1 MFSRSRATGNIK
13 DGKRSEQRL
22 SRYDPEKQRY
32 FLFLEH
38 FLREKTELHRAVVP
52 RRHPCPAN
60 EHPNTPTERP
70 PQPLCSPRTAFAGPI
85 MFCVR
90 SFRGLNL
97 GSRVSLA
104 LDLRALAVVQPPRLP
119 APAHVP
125 ALLPRPPAS
134 LLGYAGTGTKGG
146 QWKLPPL
153 WGVGGVAAAAT
164 SDSDDAG
171 AFATPASLTGA
182 PARGSAAAGSAT
194 NSKRPRRGGTK
205 PPPTYNPGQA
215 EQNDTRVAAKLAAL
229 AVIGGKYETTHAA
242 AKAYGHGL
250 EKNAVNYWHRKLAN
264 EFDRRTALVCVKSAA
279 AQPFTPP
286 VLVDANPP

>member
-1 MFSRSRATGNIK
+1 MTIGKFEGLIVFSRSRATGNIK

-32 FLFLEH
+32 FLILEL

-134 LLGYAGTGTKGG
+134 LLGYAGAKGG
-146 QWKLPPL
+146 
-153 WGVGGVAAAAT
+153 GVEVAHA
-164 SDSDDAG
+164 
-171 AFATPASLTGA
+171 PHQA
-182 PARGSAAAGSAT
+182 PAHIQ
-194 NSKRPRRGGTK
+194 
-205 PPPTYNPGQA
+205 PGPS
-215 EQNDTRVAAKLAAL
+215 TWML
-229 AVIGGKYETTHAA
+229 
-242 AKAYGHGL
+242 
-250 EKNAVNYWHRKLAN
+250 
-264 EFDRRTALVCVKSAA
+264 
-279 AQPFTPP
+279 
-286 VLVDANPP
+286 